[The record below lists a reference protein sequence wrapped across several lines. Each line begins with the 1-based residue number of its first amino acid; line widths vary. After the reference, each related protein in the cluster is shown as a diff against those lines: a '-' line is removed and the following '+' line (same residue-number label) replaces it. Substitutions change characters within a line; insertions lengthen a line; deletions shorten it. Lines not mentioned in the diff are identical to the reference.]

1 MIYRP
6 GSKQFRLLALISVL
20 IYLPFA
26 TAVDAA
32 AVDAAAVDAAAVDA
46 AAVEAAKAT
55 EAGTPP
61 ATDTENTADK
71 D

>member
-1 MIYRP
+1 MEAVP
-6 GSKQFRLLALISVL
+6 
-20 IYLPFA
+20 
-26 TAVDAA
+26 VDAA
-32 AVDAAAVDAAAVDA
+32 QEPEPEVAQEPEPETAPVDAAAVDA